1 MDSDLG
7 NFFGGIVPFLGLG
20 GGSFRIDIE
29 FEFLELELTSES
41 GFIIIQSESIIYI
54 LTD

>member
-20 GGSFRIDIE
+20 GGSFE